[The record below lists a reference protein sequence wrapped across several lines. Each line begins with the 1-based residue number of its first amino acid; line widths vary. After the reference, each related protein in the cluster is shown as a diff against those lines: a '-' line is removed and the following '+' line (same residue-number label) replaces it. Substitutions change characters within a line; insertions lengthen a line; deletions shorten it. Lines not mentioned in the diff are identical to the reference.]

1 MKEKIIA
8 QLKLINENIPADTE
22 KNLFEAGLLDSFDM
36 VNLVTGLETE
46 FDIEI
51 EPEDIDLENFQSIS
65 AICKLVQ
72 KYSD

>member
-72 KYSD
+72 KYAD